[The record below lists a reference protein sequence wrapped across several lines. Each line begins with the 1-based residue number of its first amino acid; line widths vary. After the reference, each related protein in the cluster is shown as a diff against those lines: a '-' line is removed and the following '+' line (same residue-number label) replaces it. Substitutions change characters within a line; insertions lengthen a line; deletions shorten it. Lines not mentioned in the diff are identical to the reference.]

1 MESVHGHLGLS
12 QLVGCW
18 RYLVSALACLLLFV
32 LITGAA
38 AKNRSYPSD
47 RLPAGPSKTN
57 KNFEKCIEKQ
67 PDIVQSRP
75 LMRDRP
81 GNNRWV
87 SAGSEQ
93 ALQTAHISI
102 YNTQYLSLHLS

>member
-1 MESVHGHLGLS
+1 MVLYWFFYSLLNQMSSDSPGDPYQKEHK
-12 QLVGCW
+12 LV
-18 RYLVSALACLLLFV
+18 
-32 LITGAA
+32 
-38 AKNRSYPSD
+38 D
-47 RLPAGPSKTN
+47 
-57 KNFEKCIEKQ
+57 KCIEKQ

-102 YNTQYLSLHLS
+102 YYATSIYYLEIQSLFLKLRLYH